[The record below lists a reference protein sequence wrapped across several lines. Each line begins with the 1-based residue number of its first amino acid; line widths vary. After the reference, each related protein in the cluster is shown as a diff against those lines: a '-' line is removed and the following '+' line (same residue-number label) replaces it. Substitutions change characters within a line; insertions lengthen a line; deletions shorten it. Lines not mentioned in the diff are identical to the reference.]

1 MTLGRIPARTVVAI
15 CLFVAL
21 CTLFLRDIV
30 YHYGE
35 QADIAQ
41 VDTSQ
46 VHTAPPIILAY
57 HERPP
62 YYVTG
67 EDNLLTGL
75 VGEPA
80 RMALQRS
87 GLQFTVQRMP
97 PRRQLNSIQNNTERI
112 CAVGWFKT
120 PEREHY
126 ARFTWPLYQDKST
139 SMLTRA
145 DVKLSSPNPTIHEVF
160 ATADLR
166 LLTKHGYSYGEY
178 IDSALQQTPPAS
190 IVTTSGSTG
199 KMLEM
204 IAAGKADY
212 AVMATEEAEDAIV
225 TSGMP
230 EIFRL
235 VELRDVP
242 QGNKRHIMCSRQVEP
257 EEISRL
263 NSAIP
268 QIPSSDRT
276 AILKK

>member
-1 MTLGRIPARTVVAI
+1 MMLGKITARIVIAL
-15 CLFVAL
+15 CLFVAV

-30 YHYGE
+30 YHNGE
-35 QADIAQ
+35 QADLAQ
-41 VDTSQ
+41 VDTGRSY
-46 VHTAPPIILAY
+46 TAPPIILAY

-75 VGEPA
+75 VGGPA
-80 RMALQRS
+80 RTAFQRS
-87 GLQFTVQRMP
+87 GLQFSIQRMP
-97 PRRQLNSIQNNTERI
+97 PGRQLNSIQNNTERI

-126 ARFTWPLYQDKST
+126 ARFTWPLYQDKSS

-145 DVKLSSPNPTIHEVF
+145 DIELSSPNPTIHEVF

-166 LLTKHGYSYGEY
+166 LLTKQGYSYGEY
-178 IDSALQQTPPAS
+178 IDSALQQTPPA
-190 IVTTSGSTG
+190 IVTTNGSTG

-268 QIPSSDRT
+268 QIPSPDRT